1 MFVVRSRSLAIGIAI
16 LVVLQLPLK
25 VAEGANV
32 TYAYK
37 LMQNLLQNY
46 SVAVRPSMNLSNPIQ
61 VKFGIALSQIIDMDE
76 RNQILT
82 AYVWL
87 RMRWNDCSLKWNPA
101 EYDGLAELRIPSTH
115 VWKPDIVLYNNA
127 DDQFTSRMETNV
139 VLSHTGDIYWDS
151 PAITKS
157 SCEVDVSYFP
167 FDYQNCRV
175 TFGSWTYTIK
185 QLEVVAESEEGDL
198 QDYIPN
204 VEWDVLGMPASRN
217 LVFYGC
223 CPDPFPDMTYSLKL
237 QRKSLFYI
245 INLIVPCVLI
255 SLLAPFSFYLPANSG
270 EKVSLG
276 VTVLLALTVFQLLVA
291 ESMPPSEN
299 IPLIG
304 KYYIVT
310 MTLMSLSTAMTI
322 FVMNVHHCGP
332 DRRPVPRWVRRLFL
346 DAIAPILVG
355 EAGGRKGS
363 VSPSGTSDT
372 PVDTAEDTVQTVM
385 EECELRNQKG
395 HMSNGVVAPAMAR
408 NLPRLSFTGFDTCKT
423 SFMPDDVLRG
433 RNMTVDASTTQS
445 ALNGLNKSE
454 LSTIAK
460 NVECVAAYIQERAQE
475 KEIQGDWAKVAKVID
490 RIFMWIFIF
499 VGAII
504 SILILTKVI

>member
-1 MFVVRSRSLAIGIAI
+1 MSA
-16 LVVLQLPLK
+16 P
-25 VAEGANV
+25 
-32 TYAYK
+32 
-37 LMQNLLQNY
+37 
-46 SVAVRPSMNLSNPIQ
+46 VAV
-61 VKFGIALSQIIDMDE
+61 D
-76 RNQILT
+76 
-82 AYVWL
+82 
-87 RMRWNDCSLKWNPA
+87 
-101 EYDGLAELRIPSTH
+101 
-115 VWKPDIVLYNNA
+115 A

-204 VEWDVLGMPASRN
+204 VEWDVLGMPAFRN

-223 CPDPFPDMTYSLKL
+223 CPDPFPDVTYSLKL

-304 KYYIVT
+304 HKIGGMSGLEPGTSGFRVEYSVATPHDPKVRVPCMSGERQQPGFELPTSWSRGRIANHVDYVDGKYYIVT

-372 PVDTAEDTVQTVM
+372 PVDPAEDTVHTVM
-385 EECELRNQKG
+385 DECELRNQKG
-395 HMSNGVVAPAMAR
+395 HGMSNGVVAPALAR
-408 NLPRLSFTGFDTCKT
+408 NLPRLSFTGFDTCKA
-423 SFMPDDVLRG
+423 SFLTDDVLRA
-433 RNMTVDASTTQS
+433 RNLAADAST
-445 ALNGLNKSE
+445 ALNKSE
-454 LSTIAK
+454 LTGIAK
-460 NVECVAAYIQERAQE
+460 NVDRVATYIHDRAQE
-475 KEIQGDWAKVAKVID
+475 REIQGDWAKVAKVID

>member
-1 MFVVRSRSLAIGIAI
+1 
-16 LVVLQLPLK
+16 
-25 VAEGANV
+25 
-32 TYAYK
+32 YAYR

-101 EYDGLAELRIPSTH
+101 EYDGLSELRIPSTH

-204 VEWDVLGMPASRN
+204 VEWDVLGMPAFRN

-223 CPDPFPDMTYSLKL
+223 CPDPFPDVTYSLKL

-332 DRRPVPRWVRRLFL
+332 DRRPVPRWIRRFFL
-346 DAIAPILVG
+346 DTIAPILVG

-372 PVDTAEDTVQTVM
+372 PVDITAEDTVQTVM

-408 NLPRLSFTGFDTCKT
+408 NLPRLSFTGFDTCKS
-423 SFMPDDVLRG
+423 SFLSDDVLRS
-433 RNMTVDASTTQS
+433 RNLATDPTNNAFNVLQH
-445 ALNGLNKSE
+445 KSE
-454 LSTIAK
+454 LSNIAK
-460 NVECVAAYIQERAQE
+460 NVECVANYVQGRAQE
-475 KEIQGDWAKVAKVID
+475 WEIQGDWAKVAKVID
-490 RIFMWIFIF
+490 RIFMCIFIF